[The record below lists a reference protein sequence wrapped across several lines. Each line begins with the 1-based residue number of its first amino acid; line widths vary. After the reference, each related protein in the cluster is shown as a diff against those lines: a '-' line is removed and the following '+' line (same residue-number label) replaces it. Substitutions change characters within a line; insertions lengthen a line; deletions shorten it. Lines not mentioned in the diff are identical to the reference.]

1 MRGACRGQLVQLQ
14 FLLQWRVE
22 SRRFAGEQGA
32 EQHYYPADCTRTALA
47 AHGRQLTLSLL
58 CLSNGGGSV
67 KVVSLIRFNCVHYY
81 WKGSGV
87 LTAHY
92 DFKEVRININWPRFV
107 EMARAI
113 KFYEF
118 YETF

>member
-22 SRRFAGEQGA
+22 SSRFAGKQGA
-32 EQHYYPADCTRTALA
+32 GQHYYPADCARPARSQDE
-47 AHGRQLTLSLL
+47 RQLTLSPL
-58 CLSNGGGSV
+58 CLCNTGGSV
-67 KVVSLIRFNCVHYY
+67 KVVSLIRFNCDHYY
-81 WKGSGV
+81 WNGSEV

-92 DFKEVRININWPRFV
+92 DFKEVQININEARSM
-107 EMARAI
+107 EMRREI
-113 KFYEF
+113 TSYEF